1 VRFPGD
7 SLQFDRRSAAEE
19 RLFDFFAVF
28 KAVAR
33 IAGGRRPER
42 LSETWTTGFRRS
54 SVRSE
59 SGDSGRIVAS
69 PQECRT
75 PDSPLLEAFIPNRSG
90 EWKRV
95 SDHSP
100 ETAWRQVPSCQRLH
114 MATDYKSWVLVIL
127 VPRKPISGR
136 SERSAPCLLI
146 TRSGLL
152 STSDFTV

>member
-75 PDSPLLEAFIPNRSG
+75 PDSPLLEAFIPNRQREFTSFVNG
-90 EWKRV
+90 QGLPDGRGAGPSLPVHVLQRRNV
-95 SDHSP
+95 SASI
-100 ETAWRQVPSCQRLH
+100 QC
-114 MATDYKSWVLVIL
+114 
-127 VPRKPISGR
+127 
-136 SERSAPCLLI
+136 
-146 TRSGLL
+146 
-152 STSDFTV
+152 